1 MKCYLFF
8 LIGSR
13 QFIYKERGIG
23 MKESKYELKNWKRW
37 KHTLYLLKKTKQ
49 ELNNKK
55 IITDNQHQDISN
67 RMQAL
72 TEKIDQYDLI
82 ILNYEFFIERLED
95 AVNSLLND
103 EEKICI
109 LIYANDPENATKR
122 EYKALEKGISRTAY
136 YKTLSDACNKLDKVL
151 SPFNEQDLN
160 NYVYKKSTEL

>member
-1 MKCYLFF
+1 
-8 LIGSR
+8 
-13 QFIYKERGIG
+13 

-122 EYKALEKGISRTAY
+122 EYKALEKGISRTTY

-160 NYVYKKSTEL
+160 NYVYKRSTEL